1 LLFSR
6 VTVPTLKEKPAEAE
20 VASHELLLRAG
31 MMRSFAAGIYT
42 LLPLGPATPGCAA
55 GAGSRTGPR

>member
-1 LLFSR
+1 MRFSR

-31 MMRSFAAGIYT
+31 MKR
-42 LLPLGPATPGCAA
+42 
-55 GAGSRTGPR
+55 